1 MILGKRHAQTTIKV
15 IGMSIRKDLVI
26 KLPAIQ
32 VGTKKKKIK
41 GK

>member
-1 MILGKRHAQTTIKV
+1 VISEKPHGQTIIKV
-15 IGMSIRKDLVI
+15 IGMSTRKDLVI

>member
-1 MILGKRHAQTTIKV
+1 MILGKRHAQTIIKV
-15 IGMSIRKDLVI
+15 FGMSIRKDLVI
-26 KLPAIQ
+26 KLPAIH